1 MLREGDFAPQNSP
14 PEQPKRGGGGEGAP
28 STTGTA
34 ESSEQQ
40 QCPPTE
46 GGSGRSRATVWTCPP
61 RGGTF
66 CRGAKTSV
74 SRVILSS
81 QGQRQISGGITQTAI
96 EVPNGSVTPG
106 RSAQRGTS
114 VSYNPGESEL
124 KEHGMR
130 RKPGTKSM
138 TARRSRH
145 AMRSDTR
152 PVSPNDP

>member
-1 MLREGDFAPQNSP
+1 MPRKIRPPNSP
-14 PEQPKRGGGGEGAP
+14 KGGVEGRGLRPLRGQPSRV
-28 STTGTA
+28 S
-34 ESSEQQ
+34 SSEGHLLRGDPGGRERPSGL
-40 QCPPTE
+40 CPPT
-46 GGSGRSRATVWTCPP
+46 GGPS
-61 RGGTF
+61 